1 VFGNTFLAIN
11 STIFALYYAVPAK
24 ISAKREVEI
33 KLRVSDIDDILR
45 RIHKLGAKAL
55 GRVLEQN
62 TLFDT
67 PDSGFRCS
75 RRLLRLR
82 CQTPAP
88 GHRIRGGPH
97 SATLTSKAP
106 PATPAAA
113 ASKGPVYKEAQE
125 NEADVGNI
133 PRLTAAL
140 KAVGFRAGFRYE
152 KYRTS
157 FRHRSLHLDLDETP
171 VGIFLEL
178 EGQPA
183 EINRTAR
190 ALRFGSNAYIRTTYW
205 TLYAAD
211 CRRHR
216 RKPQNM
222 LFTTQK
228 YR

>member
-24 ISAKREVEI
+24 ISAKREVEV
-33 KLRVSDIDDILR
+33 KLLVSDIAEILP
-45 RIHKLGAKAL
+45 RIHKLGAKSL

-67 PDSGFRCS
+67 PDSGFRRS

-82 CQTPAP
+82 RQTPAP
-88 GHRIRGGPH
+88 GHGMRGGPH
-97 SATLTSKAP
+97 SAMLTSKAP

-113 ASKGPVYKEAQE
+113 APKGPVYKEAQE

-133 PRLTAAL
+133 PGLTAAL
-140 KAVGFRAGFRYE
+140 KAMGFRPGFRYE
-152 KYRTS
+152 KYRTG
-157 FRHRSLHLDLDETP
+157 FRLRSLHLDLDETP

-178 EGQPA
+178 EGKPA

-190 ALRFGSNAYIRTTYW
+190 ALGFSAKAYIRATYW

-211 CRRHR
+211 CRLHR

-222 LFTTQK
+222 LFATQK

>member
-11 STIFALYYAVPAK
+11 STIFVLYYAVPAK

-45 RIHKLGAKAL
+45 RIQKLGAKSL

-62 TLFDT
+62 SLFDT
-67 PDSGFRCS
+67 PESGFRRS

-82 CQTPAP
+82 RQTPAP
-88 GHRIRGGPH
+88 GHGMRGGPH
-97 SATLTSKAP
+97 SAILTSKAP
-106 PATPAAA
+106 PAAQRR
-113 ASKGPVYKEAQE
+113 PVPKSQIYKEVQE
-125 NEADVGNI
+125 IEEHVKDPVSLA
-133 PRLTAAL
+133 RTLRAL
-140 KAVGFRAGFRYE
+140 GFRPGFRYE

-178 EGQPA
+178 EGKPV

-190 ALRFGSNAYIRTTYW
+190 ALGFASKDYIRATYW

-211 CRRHR
+211 CRRRH
-216 RKPQNM
+216 RKPRNM
-222 LFTTQK
+222 LFGSQK

>member
-1 VFGNTFLAIN
+1 MFGNTFLAIN
-11 STIFALYYAVPAK
+11 STIFVLYYAVPAK

-45 RIHKLGAKAL
+45 RIQKLGAKSL

-62 TLFDT
+62 SLFDT
-67 PDSGFRCS
+67 PESGFRRS

-82 CQTPAP
+82 RQTPAP
-88 GHRIRGGPH
+88 GHGIRGGPH
-97 SATLTSKAP
+97 SAILTSKAP
-106 PATPAAA
+106 PAAQRR
-113 ASKGPVYKEAQE
+113 PVPKSQIYKEVQE
-125 NEADVGNI
+125 IEEHVKDPVSLA
-133 PRLTAAL
+133 RTLRAL
-140 KAVGFRAGFRYE
+140 GFRPGFRYE

-178 EGQPA
+178 EGKPA

-190 ALRFGSNAYIRTTYW
+190 ALGFSAKAYIRATYW

-211 CRRHR
+211 CRLHR

-222 LFTTQK
+222 LFATQK

>member
-11 STIFALYYAVPAK
+11 STIFVLYYAVPAK

-33 KLRVSDIDDILR
+33 KLRVFDIDDILR
-45 RIHKLGAKAL
+45 RIHKLGARSL

-62 TLFDT
+62 SLFDT
-67 PDSGFRCS
+67 PDSGFRRS

-82 CQTPAP
+82 RQTPAP
-88 GHRIRGGPH
+88 GHGMRGGPH
-97 SATLTSKAP
+97 LAILTSKAP
-106 PATPAAA
+106 PAIPALPLGK
-113 ASKGPVYKEAQE
+113 SLVYKEAQE
-125 NEADVGNI
+125 HEEHVKDPASLS
-133 PRLTAAL
+133 RTL
-140 KAVGFRAGFRYE
+140 KALGFRPSFRYE

-178 EGQPA
+178 EGKPA

-190 ALRFGSNAYIRTTYW
+190 ALGFASKDYIRATYW

-211 CRRHR
+211 CRRR
-216 RKPQNM
+216 YREPRNM
-222 LFTTQK
+222 LFGSQK

>member
-1 VFGNTFLAIN
+1 MFGNTFLAIN
-11 STIFALYYAVPAK
+11 VTNFALYYPVPAK

-33 KLRVSDIDDILR
+33 KLRVSTIEDILR
-45 RIHKLGAKAL
+45 RIRELGAKSL

-62 TLFDT
+62 SLFDT
-67 PDSGFRCS
+67 PDSGFRRS

-82 CQTPAP
+82 RQTPAP
-88 GHRIRGGPH
+88 GHGMRGGSH
-97 SATLTSKAP
+97 SAILTSKAP
-106 PATPAAA
+106 PAVPALPVRK
-113 ASKGPVYKEAQE
+113 SPVYKEAQE
-125 NEADVGNI
+125 NEEHVKDPVSLA
-133 PRLTAAL
+133 RTLRAL
-140 KAVGFRAGFRYE
+140 GFRPGFRYE

-178 EGQPA
+178 EGKPA

-190 ALRFGSNAYIRTTYW
+190 ALGFAAKDYIRATYW

-211 CRRHR
+211 CRRRH
-216 RKPQNM
+216 RKPGNM
-222 LFTTQK
+222 LFGSQK

>member
-1 VFGNTFLAIN
+1 LATRSSIN
-11 STIFALYYAVPAK
+11 STIFALYYAVPAN

-45 RIHKLGAKAL
+45 RIHKLGAISL

-62 TLFDT
+62 SLFDT
-67 PDSGFRCS
+67 PDSGFRRS

-82 CQTPAP
+82 RQTPAP
-88 GHRIRGGPH
+88 GHGIRGGPH
-97 SATLTSKAP
+97 SAILTSKAP
-106 PATPAAA
+106 PAAPAAVA
-113 ASKGPVYKEAQE
+113 PKGPVYKEVQE

-140 KAVGFRAGFRYE
+140 KAVGFRPGFRYE

-157 FRHRSLHLDLDETP
+157 FRHRLLHLDLDETP
-171 VGIFLEL
+171 VGTFLEL
-178 EGQPA
+178 EGNPA

-190 ALRFGSNAYIRTTYW
+190 ALGFSSKAYICATYW

-216 RKPQNM
+216 RKAQNM
-222 LFTTQK
+222 LFASQK